1 MRNAAKT
8 TFRPILV
15 MLIAV
20 ALAMVSA
27 GARAQDRQQPQVKPP
42 TPSGGDISATSSIL
56 VSPDEDYVI
65 GPRDVIEIKVD
76 DAPELSLTASVN
88 ADGTF
93 LMPYLKRVKAG
104 GKRTEDLSKEIA
116 DGLRGRYL
124 KDPNVLVSVKQFNSR
139 AFFILGAARRP
150 GVYQIEGRPSLIK
163 LITVAG
169 GLAENHGSIAFI
181 LHEVK
186 KDPRSDTGEAANAIA
201 AVANEQNLVSNE
213 ADKPSDEEPEFVV
226 RTINISNLFK
236 GIVPKDREMILEPG
250 DIVNI
255 PIADVFFVAGEVNA
269 PGSFPLSEGTT
280 LRQAVALSQGL
291 TMNAASGKA
300 VIFRQNQ
307 ANGQR
312 QEIAV
317 DVGAVMK
324 GKGEDVTILA
334 NDIVIVPNSKM
345 KTIGN
350 SVLKAL
356 GAAGI
361 QRGVYGY

>member
-1 MRNAAKT
+1 MRNKT
-8 TFRPILV
+8 IFRPMIVLG
-15 MLIAV
+15 LAA
-20 ALAMVSA
+20 ALALVFAGTSA
-27 GARAQDRQQPQVKPP
+27 QTRPQQPQVKPP
-42 TPSGGDISATSSIL
+42 VPSGGDTSMTPGIL
-56 VSPDEDYVI
+56 VSPDEDYLI
-65 GPRDVIEIKVD
+65 GPRDVIEIKID
-76 DAPELSLTASVN
+76 DAPELSITASVN

-116 DGLRGRYL
+116 DGLRGKYL
-124 KDPNVLVSVKQFNSR
+124 KDPNVLVAVKQFNSR

-150 GVYQIEGRPSLIK
+150 GVYQIEGHPSLIK

-169 GLAENHGSIAFI
+169 GLAENHGSTAFI

-186 KDPRSDTGEAANAIA
+186 KDPRSDAGEAAKSIPA
-201 AVANEQNLVSNE
+201 AADAQNLVSKT
-213 ADKPSDEEPEFVV
+213 ADKTSDDEPEFVV
-226 RTINISNLFK
+226 RTINISNLFR
-236 GIVPKDREMILEPG
+236 GIVPKDKEMILEPG

-269 PGSFPLSEGTT
+269 PGSFPLTDGTT

-291 TMNAASGKA
+291 TINAASTRC
-300 VIFRQNQ
+300 VVFRQDQ
-307 ANGQR
+307 ATGQR

-324 GKGEDVTILA
+324 GKGEDIALVA
-334 NDIVIVPNSKM
+334 NDIVIIPNSKM

-356 GAAGI
+356 GTGAI
-361 QRGVYGY
+361 QRGVYRY

>member
-8 TFRPILV
+8 TFRPALV
-15 MLIAV
+15 MFLAA
-20 ALAMVSA
+20 ALALVSA
-27 GARAQDRQQPQVKPP
+27 GARAQTRQQPQVKPP
-42 TPSGGDISATSSIL
+42 TPSGGDTSTAPSIL

-76 DAPELSLTASVN
+76 DAPELSITASVN

-169 GLAENHGSIAFI
+169 GLTENHGSTAFI
-181 LHEVK
+181 MHEVK
-186 KDPRSDTGEAANAIA
+186 KEQGSNPGQAAKPNSGAAEAQNVLSKTTDANG
-201 AVANEQNLVSNE
+201 
-213 ADKPSDEEPEFVV
+213 DDEPEFVV
-226 RTINISNLFK
+226 RTINISNLFR
-236 GIVPKDREMILEPG
+236 GLVPKDKDMILEPG

-255 PIADVFFVAGEVNA
+255 PVADVFFVAGEVNA
-269 PGSFPLSEGTT
+269 PGSFPLSDGTT
-280 LRQAVALSQGL
+280 LRQAIALSQGI
-291 TMNAASGKA
+291 TMNAASSRA
-300 VIFRQNQ
+300 VIFRHDRST
-307 ANGQR
+307 GQR
-312 QEIAV
+312 QEIPV
-317 DVGAVMK
+317 DIGAVMK
-324 GKGEDVTILA
+324 SRGEDVTILA
-334 NDIVIVPNSKM
+334 NDIIIVPNSKM

-356 GAAGI
+356 GQGAI
-361 QRGVYGY
+361 QRGVYRY

>member
-1 MRNAAKT
+1 MSNKIIS
-8 TFRPILV
+8 RP
-15 MLIAV
+15 LIV
-20 ALAMVSA
+20 LGLAFGLTLASA
-27 GARAQDRQQPQVKPP
+27 TASAQTRPQQPQVKPP
-42 TPSGGDISATSSIL
+42 TPSGGDTSTTPSIL
-56 VSPDEDYVI
+56 VSPDEDYLI

-76 DAPELSLTASVN
+76 DAPELSITASVN

-116 DGLRGRYL
+116 DRLRGKYL

-139 AFFILGAARRP
+139 AFFILGAARKP
-150 GVYQIEGRPSLIK
+150 GVYQIEGHPSLIK
-163 LITVAG
+163 LISVAG
-169 GLAENHGSIAFI
+169 GLAENHGSVAFI

-186 KDPRSDTGEAANAIA
+186 KDSGSETGQAPKPMPAGPDA
-201 AVANEQNLVSNE
+201 QSLVSKT
-213 ADKPSDEEPEFVV
+213 ADKSSDDEPEFVV
-226 RTINISNLFK
+226 RTINISNLFR
-236 GIVPKDREMILEPG
+236 GIVPKDKDMILEPG

-291 TMNAASGKA
+291 TMNAASGSC
-300 VIFRQNQ
+300 VIFRQDQ
-307 ANGQR
+307 ATGQR
-312 QEIAV
+312 QEIPV
-317 DVGAVMK
+317 DVAAVMK
-324 GKGEDVTILA
+324 GKGEDVTIVA
-334 NDIVIVPNSKM
+334 NDIVIIPNSKM

-356 GAAGI
+356 GTGAI
-361 QRGVYGY
+361 QRGVYRY

>member
-1 MRNAAKT
+1 MRNEARKT
-8 TFRPILV
+8 FSSLV

-20 ALAMVSA
+20 VLLLMSA

-42 TPSGGDISATSSIL
+42 TPSGGDVSSTSSIL

-139 AFFILGAARRP
+139 AFFILGAAKRP

-186 KDPRSDTGEAANAIA
+186 KDARSEAAKTTA
-201 AVANEQNLVSNE
+201 AVADQNLVSNE

-236 GIVPKDREMILEPG
+236 GIVPKDREMVLEPG

-291 TMNAASGKA
+291 TMNAASGKG

-307 ANGQR
+307 STGQR